1 VATKIL
7 IVEDNGDN
15 IELMRYLLEAFGY
28 APLIA
33 TNGAEGIR
41 LARETYP
48 DLILMDVHMPEMDGW
63 VATDAIKRQ
72 PGFEACPVIAVTAF
86 AMVGDKRRILASGFD
101 GYISKPIAP
110 EKFIAQIEAFLPEEL
125 RRGARASTESP

>member
-1 VATKIL
+1 MAKIL

-33 TNGAEGIR
+33 TNGVEGVR
-41 LARETYP
+41 LAREKHP

-63 VATDAIKRQ
+63 DATEVIKRQ
-72 PGFEACPVIAVTAF
+72 PGLEACPVIAVTAF
-86 AMVGDKRRILASGFD
+86 AMVGDERRIMASGFD
-101 GYISKPIAP
+101 GYISKPIVP
-110 EKFIAQIEAFLPEEL
+110 ERFIAQVEAFLPEGL
-125 RRGARASTESP
+125 RNGAGATTESP